1 MPSVQTLFLAA
12 GRGWLCAPARR
23 TAVKAHTAAARIDNV
38 ARAPARLIS
47 VFHHTAPGPV
57 APLRETED
65 NQVLNY
71 FKGVTMQADERTD
84 RRCTRRRVLHA
95 GAGALA
101 AAGASPLLTRAAL
114 WAAAPDRET
123 TDDPPFRTPSE
134 PANSPIGVGQGIH
147 PGRVAWVHEPKAA
160 TWDGKTGNWW
170 DDGNTTPRRRTV
182 WYPRACGRSPVSGTT
197 KRPGRP
203 CSSSFITAA
212 SCPAPDTGPERRSP
226 SS

>member
-84 RRCTRRRVLHA
+84 RRCTRRRVLRA
-95 GAGALA
+95 GARDYRRSTLPHAVGTRQ
-101 AAGASPLLTRAAL
+101 LT
-114 WAAAPDRET
+114 
-123 TDDPPFRTPSE
+123 
-134 PANSPIGVGQGIH
+134 H
-147 PGRVAWVHEPKAA
+147 
-160 TWDGKTGNWW
+160 
-170 DDGNTTPRRRTV
+170 RRRTGD
-182 WYPRACGRSPVSGTT
+182 PSGAGRLG
-197 KRPGRP
+197 
-203 CSSSFITAA
+203 A
-212 SCPAPDTGPERRSP
+212 
-226 SS
+226 